1 MKLKTEQLTTKK
13 FRLRIIR
20 KVELSRSFHLVNIQS
35 TCLRFELVQMIHCIR
50 VSVTRGIKIFKAS
63 GEAGGSMLVRRALL
77 IDEDGHRSGRK
88 PLLFALVKRVLFVD
102 RFSLVSEREGSIAR
116 IPFFWYRLDKC
127 NCIMG
132 IWGYEIVNLVVMI
145 SEQFGT
151 N

>member
-1 MKLKTEQLTTKK
+1 MNCNILLLIEKLEDMKLKTEQLTTKK

-20 KVELSRSFHLVNIQS
+20 KVELSP
-35 TCLRFELVQMIHCIR
+35 
-50 VSVTRGIKIFKAS
+50 S

-88 PLLFALVKRVLFVD
+88 PLLFALV
-102 RFSLVSEREGSIAR
+102 
-116 IPFFWYRLDKC
+116 
-127 NCIMG
+127 
-132 IWGYEIVNLVVMI
+132 WGYEIVNLVVMI